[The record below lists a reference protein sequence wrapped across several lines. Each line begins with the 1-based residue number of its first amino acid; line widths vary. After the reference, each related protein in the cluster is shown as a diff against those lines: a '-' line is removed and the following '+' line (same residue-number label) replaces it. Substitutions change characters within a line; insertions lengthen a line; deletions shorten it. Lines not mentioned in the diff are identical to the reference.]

1 MSWSGLRFVLKLG
14 SGLGSVLGFMF
25 KVGID
30 VGVRVSFVYMSWGKL
45 PPNLEDSSLMALSAD
60 LPLW

>member
-1 MSWSGLRFVLKLG
+1 MLKLG

-30 VGVRVSFVYMSWGKL
+30 VGVRVSFVYMS
-45 PPNLEDSSLMALSAD
+45 
-60 LPLW
+60 